1 MLSWGSLEGQNY
13 KGVDELEYHWVVMHL
28 AWFSKTAPKTTNSS
42 TVTKCGNYLRVE
54 LMLDRLGYR
63 NRLEF

>member
-13 KGVDELEYHWVVMHL
+13 KEVDELEYPWVVMDL
-28 AWFSKTAPKTTNSS
+28 VWFSETAPKTTNSN
-42 TVTKCGNYLRVE
+42 TFTKCGNYLRME